1 MSTSMLRFFLQFR
14 ILNIVVRS
22 NILNA
27 LNIALPFRIL
37 FLPDSLFSNFPI
49 AEMFEAEKNAIIGE
63 IEENLNSNAAQKT
76 KSLSQVDNVSY
87 LKFHV
92 A

>member
-1 MSTSMLRFFLQFR
+1 
-14 ILNIVVRS
+14 
-22 NILNA
+22 
-27 LNIALPFRIL
+27 
-37 FLPDSLFSNFPI
+37 
-49 AEMFEAEKNAIIGE
+49 MFEAEKNAIIGE

-92 A
+92 V